1 MVLVHAFLVHDTCG
15 CIASAPNAGNMRWFL
30 FSCEMLCRLY
40 SVVWMLLDLRKSLPI
55 CSKAKTLPIDKN
67 NPEICFCIT
76 LCIWQKKKE
85 RKKTVLQDPRPIFF
99 SVVLRL
105 NCKLL
110 QH

>member
-67 NPEICFCIT
+67 NPEILFLYYIVHMAK
-76 LCIWQKKKE
+76 KKKE
-85 RKKTVLQDPRPIFF
+85 RKLYFKIPAQFF
-99 SVVLRL
+99 S
-105 NCKLL
+105 LL
-110 QH
+110 CYG